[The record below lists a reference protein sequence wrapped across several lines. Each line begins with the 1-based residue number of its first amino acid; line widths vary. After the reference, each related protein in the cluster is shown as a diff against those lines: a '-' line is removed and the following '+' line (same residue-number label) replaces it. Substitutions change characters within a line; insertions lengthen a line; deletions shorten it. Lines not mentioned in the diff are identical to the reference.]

1 MEVPHFALPDSL
13 TPTVARARLEELD
26 TLNESPKNS
35 LLRSSERE
43 KLKTFLET
51 YIYPVLT
58 LPTEITSEVFLQT
71 LDPEDTSPSSPTSP
85 LFLGHIC
92 RAWREIALTT
102 PPLWASIT
110 VSSADAAANERRLRL
125 LELWLA
131 RSAQCPLHIVI
142 VHSGAPASPGSFIE
156 TILPHRARWE
166 ELDLWISC
174 EQSLLIS
181 GELPLLRR
189 VKIGLS
195 DITTANKA
203 MLPFPPWNVFRHAPK
218 LEVLAIAYF
227 PTPFIFPWAQ
237 LTSLTVPVALFR
249 PFLEVLR
256 VTVNL
261 EYLSVYIGSSV
272 LVVDDET
279 SAVLPDIPSF
289 PHLHSLVILSPP
301 GFPQNATGHVQ
312 LMDKLTV
319 PSLRQLLVPEP
330 AFPADTIAAI
340 KSLVAR
346 SKCPLDTLTVFIDE
360 AQLSKR
366 YYRSRLPEVNL
377 VINPATGFSEDGSDD
392 TDSSDDTDGSGSDD
406 VDSDSDGAS
415 SSEPAESD

>member
-142 VHSGAPASPGSFIE
+142 
-156 TILPHRARWE
+156 